1 MTIFSSA
8 RHEKFVSKKIWAEL
22 AFFEAMPSTPP
33 RPSTQQANR
42 SKTRVFTPCKRASST
57 RSCGPTPML
66 RSTSFTLNISTTNTA
81 PQVGML
87 LNRFEMPD
95 SEIVSMSASEP
106 QRYDNDDNEVYPLL
120 LVGESV
126 EGSPRAAMRGG
137 SMAIGAALGVA
148 TSTVLDMVD
157 HTVDCKRARGV
168 PKRKVVLLHPR
179 VMAWPGWRTGRG
191 AGIAAWQSAKRV
203 EGSGGSSRVEIGRLL
218 TATIASKA
226 SAS

>member
-1 MTIFSSA
+1 
-8 RHEKFVSKKIWAEL
+8 
-22 AFFEAMPSTPP
+22 
-33 RPSTQQANR
+33 
-42 SKTRVFTPCKRASST
+42 
-57 RSCGPTPML
+57 
-66 RSTSFTLNISTTNTA
+66 
-81 PQVGML
+81 
-87 LNRFEMPD
+87 
-95 SEIVSMSASEP
+95 
-106 QRYDNDDNEVYPLL
+106 
-120 LVGESV
+120 
-126 EGSPRAAMRGG
+126 MRGR

-168 PKRKVVLLHPR
+168 PEVVLLHPR
-179 VMAWPGWRTGRG
+179 VMAWPGGRTGRG